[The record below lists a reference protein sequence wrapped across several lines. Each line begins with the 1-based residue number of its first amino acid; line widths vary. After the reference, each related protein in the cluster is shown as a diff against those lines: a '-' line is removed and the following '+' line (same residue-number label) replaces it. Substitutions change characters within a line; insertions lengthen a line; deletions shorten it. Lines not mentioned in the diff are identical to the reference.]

1 MLKVLD
7 FKQYW
12 DKKLVAWNK
21 ELIEEVSK
29 ELERYTEIFSKLLL
43 QKIKND
49 LYDEFLG
56 PSYKGARV
64 SNTSKQK
71 ITSRSY
77 APGKNPS
84 TQKMMGLIK
93 EVASKLPHQEKT
105 FTHQDSIEFIA
116 IMHLKYNL
124 RIIQTFLENKEQKIL
139 HPT

>member
-1 MLKVLD
+1 LKRY
-7 FKQYW
+7 QRNY
-12 DKKLVAWNK
+12 
-21 ELIEEVSK
+21 I
-29 ELERYTEIFSKLLL
+29 ERYTEIFSKLFL

-93 EVASKLPHQEKT
+93 EVASKLPHQGKT
-105 FTHQDSIEFIA
+105 FTHQDSIELIA

-124 RIIQTFLENKEQKIL
+124 RIIPLKIKNKKFYTP
-139 HPT
+139 HK